1 MYRAFL
7 PLAFLLLA
15 TGKSAVVASKLSS
28 LLTAAGH
35 SGVVSKASF
44 SLGLAGS
51 SVLNVD
57 SIVQLADTAGSS
69 ASSSMLN
76 SSNSKTI
83 AIAIAH

>member
-7 PLAFLLLA
+7 SLAFLLFA

-57 SIVQLADTAGSS
+57 SIVQLADTSGSS
-69 ASSSMLN
+69 GSMLN

-83 AIAIAH
+83 AIAAIAH